1 MQSSELIMSGRLE
14 ELIGGALAETESE
27 ARAQALARELR
38 AASMPAS
45 AALRTRVEDLVGTPS
60 RPRFGR
66 PAKLVVV
73 LAAVAAL
80 VAAVATVDTT
90 SNGGGVD
97 NGSAGVTHG
106 SASGEALTERGVPPA
121 ITKNLS
127 GDRVRSSDPQLSV
140 FGPSGRAQDVDMW
153 ITLRVKDADQLSE
166 SSQEA
171 MKITRELGGVV
182 GSSNVATE
190 GTRGKAELRLKIPTS
205 RIDDALFRLSELG
218 TVTGQRVATVDLQ
231 APLDRA
237 VARVDHLGSAIRIAK
252 ARLASGLLSTQEEL
266 QMRIQ
271 LEHLRSKLRSAT
283 RTRAG
288 LEREASMAELTLALE
303 TPTGAV
309 PQTTEGGI
317 AGAVDKAVDVL
328 RGAGSVAVFL
338 GLVLSPLLV
347 LALLAWLA
355 LRARGRRIEREL
367 LDESRPGVAS
377 PQRR

>member
-1 MQSSELIMSGRLE
+1 
-14 ELIGGALAETESE
+14 
-27 ARAQALARELR
+27 
-38 AASMPAS
+38 
-45 AALRTRVEDLVGTPS
+45 
-60 RPRFGR
+60 
-66 PAKLVVV
+66 VVV
-73 LAAVAAL
+73 LAVLAAL

-90 SNGGGVD
+90 SNGGGD
-97 NGSAGVTHG
+97 EESAGVAHG
-106 SASGEALTERGVPPA
+106 SAVGEAVTKRGVPPA

-127 GDRVRSSDPQLSV
+127 GARVRSSDPRLSI
-140 FGPSGRAQDVDMW
+140 FGPSGRVQDVDMW

-171 MKITRELGGVV
+171 MRITRELGGVV

-190 GTRGKAELRLKIPTS
+190 GTRGKAELRLKIPTG
-205 RIDDALFRLSELG
+205 RVDDALFRLSELG

-252 ARLASGLLSTQEEL
+252 ARLASGLLSSEEEL
-266 QMRIQ
+266 QTRIR
-271 LEHLRSKLRSAT
+271 LEHLRSKLRSVT
-283 RTRAG
+283 HTRAA
-288 LEREASMAELTLALE
+288 LAKEASMAELTLALE

-309 PQTTEGGI
+309 QQTSEGGI
-317 AGAVDKAVDVL
+317 TGAVDKAVDVL

-347 LALLAWLA
+347 LVLLAWLA

>member
-1 MQSSELIMSGRLE
+1 MQSSDLMQGRFE

-27 ARAQALARELR
+27 ARIQGLARELR
-38 AASMPAS
+38 SSSMPPS
-45 AALRTRVEDLVGTPS
+45 AALRSKVESLATAPR

-66 PAKLVVV
+66 RARLLVVV
-73 LAAVAAL
+73 AAVGAFVAAL
-80 VAAVATVDTT
+80 ATVDTT
-90 SNGGGVD
+90 SNGRGIAGSTVGG
-97 NGSAGVTHG
+97 GGRAT
-106 SASGEALTERGVPPA
+106 GESFTSRGVPPA
-121 ITKNLS
+121 ISKELS
-127 GDRVRSSDPQLSV
+127 AGRVRSSDPSLQV

-190 GTRGKAELRLKIPTS
+190 GTRGKAELRLKIPTG
-205 RIDDALFRLSELG
+205 RIDDALFRLSDLG

-237 VARVDHLGSAIRIAK
+237 LARVEHLRSAIRIAK
-252 ARLASGLLSTQEEL
+252 ARLASGLLSSQEEL
-266 QMRIQ
+266 QVRIR
-271 LEHLRSKLRSAT
+271 LEHLRSQLRGVT
-283 RTRAG
+283 RTRAA
-288 LEREASMAELTLALE
+288 LAREASMAELTLTLG

-309 PQTTEGGI
+309 PETSEGGI
-317 AGAVDKAVDVL
+317 TGAAHKAVDLL
-328 RGAGSVAVFL
+328 RSAGSVAVFL

-347 LALLAWLA
+347 TFLLVWIA

-367 LDESRPGVAS
+367 LDESRPAAAS

>member
-1 MQSSELIMSGRLE
+1 MQSSDLMQGRFE

-27 ARAQALARELR
+27 ARIQGLARELR
-38 AASMPAS
+38 SSRMPPS
-45 AALRTRVEDLVGTPS
+45 AALRSRVESLATAPR

-66 PAKLVVV
+66 RARLLVVV
-73 LAAVAAL
+73 AAVGAFIAAL
-80 VAAVATVDTT
+80 ATVDTT
-90 SNGGGVD
+90 SNGGGIALSTVR
-97 NGSAGVTHG
+97 AGGRATGESVT
-106 SASGEALTERGVPPA
+106 SRGVPPA
-121 ITKNLS
+121 ISKDIS
-127 GDRVRSSDPQLSV
+127 AGRVRLSDPSLQV

-190 GTRGKAELRLKIPTS
+190 GTRGKAELRLKIPTG
-205 RIDDALFRLSELG
+205 RVDDALFRLADLG

-237 VARVDHLGSAIRIAK
+237 LARVEHLQSAIRIAK
-252 ARLASGLLSTQEEL
+252 ARLASGLLSSQADL
-266 QMRIQ
+266 QVRIR
-271 LEHLRSKLRSAT
+271 LEHLRSQLRAVT
-283 RTRAG
+283 RTRAA
-288 LEREASMAELTLALE
+288 LAREASMAELTLTLG

-309 PQTTEGGI
+309 PETSEGGI
-317 AGAVDKAVDVL
+317 TGAAHRAVDVL
-328 RGAGSVAVFL
+328 RGAGSVVVFL

-347 LALLAWLA
+347 ILLLVWIA
-355 LRARGRRIEREL
+355 LRARGRRIERDL
-367 LDESRPGVAS
+367 LDESRPGAAS

>member
-1 MQSSELIMSGRLE
+1 MQSSDLMPGRFE

-27 ARAQALARELR
+27 ARIQGLARELR
-38 AASMPAS
+38 SSSSPVS
-45 AALRTRVEDLVGTPS
+45 SALRGRVESLATAPR

-66 PAKLVVV
+66 RARLVLI
-73 LAAVAAL
+73 LAAVGAAL
-80 VAAVATVDTT
+80 VAASATGLV
-90 SNGGGVD
+90 SSGGQSVSGGSSGGGGALKPVR
-97 NGSAGVTHG
+97 
-106 SASGEALTERGVPPA
+106 EAQQELDQ
-121 ITKNLS
+121 NLS
-127 GDRVRSSDPQLSV
+127 RDGVITSDPPLAT
-140 FGPSGRAQDVDMW
+140 FAPSGRAQDVDMW

-190 GTRGKAELRLKIPTS
+190 GTRGKAELRLKIPTG
-205 RIDDALFRLSELG
+205 RIDDALFRLSDLG

-237 VARVDHLGSAIRIAK
+237 LARIDHLQSAIRIAK
-252 ARLASGLLSTQEEL
+252 DRLASGLLSSQEEL
-266 QMRIQ
+266 QVRIR
-271 LEHLRSKLRSAT
+271 LEHLRSQLKGVT
-283 RTRAG
+283 RTRAA
-288 LEREASMAELTLALE
+288 LAREAAMAELTLTFG

-309 PQTTEGGI
+309 PETSEGGI
-317 AGAVDKAVDVL
+317 TGAAHKAVDVL

-347 LALLAWLA
+347 VLLLVWIAV
-355 LRARGRRIEREL
+355 RARRRRIEREL
-367 LDESRPGVAS
+367 LDESRPGAAS

>member
-1 MQSSELIMSGRLE
+1 MQSSDLMPGRFE

-27 ARAQALARELR
+27 ARIQGLARELR
-38 AASMPAS
+38 SSSSPVS
-45 AALRTRVEDLVGTPS
+45 SALRGRVESLATAPR

-66 PAKLVVV
+66 RARLVLI
-73 LAAVAAL
+73 LAAVGAAL
-80 VAAVATVDTT
+80 VAASATGLV
-90 SNGGGVD
+90 SSGGQSVSGGSSGGGGALKPVR
-97 NGSAGVTHG
+97 
-106 SASGEALTERGVPPA
+106 EAQQELDQ
-121 ITKNLS
+121 NLS
-127 GDRVRSSDPQLSV
+127 RDGVITSDPPLAT
-140 FGPSGRAQDVDMW
+140 FAPSGRAQDVDMW

-190 GTRGKAELRLKIPTS
+190 GTRGKAELRLKIPTGH
-205 RIDDALFRLSELG
+205 IDDALFRLSDLG

-237 VARVDHLGSAIRIAK
+237 LARIDHLQSAIRIAK
-252 ARLASGLLSTQEEL
+252 DRLASGLLSSQEEL
-266 QMRIQ
+266 QVRIR
-271 LEHLRSKLRSAT
+271 LEHLRSQLKGVT
-283 RTRAG
+283 RTRAA
-288 LEREASMAELTLALE
+288 LAREAAMAELTLTLG

-309 PQTTEGGI
+309 PETSEGGI
-317 AGAVDKAVDVL
+317 TGAAHKAVDVL

-347 LALLAWLA
+347 VLLLVWIAV
-355 LRARGRRIEREL
+355 RARRRRIEREL
-367 LDESRPGVAS
+367 LDESRPGAAS

>member
-1 MQSSELIMSGRLE
+1 
-14 ELIGGALAETESE
+14 
-27 ARAQALARELR
+27 
-38 AASMPAS
+38 
-45 AALRTRVEDLVGTPS
+45 
-60 RPRFGR
+60 
-66 PAKLVVV
+66 VVV

-90 SNGGGVD
+90 PNGGGVD
-97 NGSAGVTHG
+97 NGSAGVAHG
-106 SASGEALTERGVPPA
+106 SAAGEALTKRGVPPA

-127 GDRVRSSDPQLSV
+127 GMRSSDPQLSV

-252 ARLASGLLSTQEEL
+252 ARLASGLLSSQEEL

-271 LEHLRSKLRSAT
+271 LEHLRNKLRSAT

-309 PQTTEGGI
+309 PQTSEGGI